1 VGRTPKAHDGNG
13 VAAEKRGCKLFSFE
27 GVTFGGSGVKPKGTK
42 YKCLEFNVEA
52 RPKCF
57 PTKQFLTFHLSFFSI
72 KYLHNS
78 DFIRTFASEIKKV
91 GMKS

>member
-42 YKCLEFNVEA
+42 YKCLVFNVETI
-52 RPKCF
+52 PKCL
-57 PTKQFLTFHLSFFSI
+57 PSKHFLTIHLTFFSME
-72 KYLHNS
+72 YLHNS
-78 DFIRTFASEIKKV
+78 DFICTFAV
-91 GMKS
+91 